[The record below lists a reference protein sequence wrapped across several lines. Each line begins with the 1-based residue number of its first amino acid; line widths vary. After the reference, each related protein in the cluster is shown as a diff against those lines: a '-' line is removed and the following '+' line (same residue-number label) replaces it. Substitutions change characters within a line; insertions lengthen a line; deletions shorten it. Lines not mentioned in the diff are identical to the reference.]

1 MKIRPNTS
9 CWEQSSRSRNT
20 PMCCKILKSTISAL
34 SCVIHSLPFVAIG
47 NTTTS
52 GTQ

>member
-1 MKIRPNTS
+1 
-9 CWEQSSRSRNT
+9 
-20 PMCCKILKSTISAL
+20 MCCKTLKSTISAL
-34 SCVIHSLPFVAIG
+34 NYVIHSQPFLAIG